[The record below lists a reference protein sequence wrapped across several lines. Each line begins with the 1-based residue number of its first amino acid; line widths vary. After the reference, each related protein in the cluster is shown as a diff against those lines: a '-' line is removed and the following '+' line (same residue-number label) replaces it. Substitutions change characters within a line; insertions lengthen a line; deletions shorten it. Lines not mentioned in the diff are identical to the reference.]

1 MSFFSHENFRY
12 LIKCFSQKIVVPFEK
27 ICLFRVKEI
36 SRQKC
41 FILLF
46 QDRISLILLHHF
58 FETNM
63 DFILGSWSQ

>member
-12 LIKCFSQKIVVPFEK
+12 LIKCFSQKNVVPFKK
-27 ICLFRVKEI
+27 ICLFRTKEI

-46 QDRISLILLHHF
+46 QDRISLILFHHF

-63 DFILGSWSQ
+63 DFILGS